1 MNLGGEGIT
10 QFRRLGNIVYVIL
23 FDKYGEDF
31 VVTVL
36 SIICVNTAVGYSM
49 INTTF
54 GLVNMLVHVEE

>member
-31 VVTVL
+31 VVIVL
-36 SIICVNTAVGYSM
+36 SIICVNAAVGYNM

-54 GLVNMLVHVEE
+54 GLVNILVHVEE

>member
-36 SIICVNTAVGYSM
+36 SIICVNAAAGYNM

-54 GLVNMLVHVEE
+54 GLVNILVHVEE